1 MAYTC
6 ALSMQTEAEESAV
19 EEDRPWVDFQVTKRL
34 FKTKISSTPPHTH
47 TQEKKEGE
55 KEEKMK
61 RDILYRM
68 TFITNCV
75 LCDILT
81 TFMKQNHWRGTGMSS
96 DAH

>member
-47 TQEKKEGE
+47 TRKKGRREGRKNEK
-55 KEEKMK
+55 
-61 RDILYRM
+61 RHIIQDDIH
-68 TFITNCV
+68 N
-75 LCDILT
+75 
-81 TFMKQNHWRGTGMSS
+81 
-96 DAH
+96 